1 MGMRRL
7 WLGLKVGL
15 IICFVSSLSACQSG
29 LPSSGSVDQTSVSGA
44 QWVGDY
50 VDGQGKTGIRGHVVL
65 KAGGS
70 PLDGAYVNIYPDTIS
85 NLLGPSQFISTPTDK
100 NGYYEM
106 EVPEGVYYVV
116 ARKRQSGQSTG
127 PLSSGDYYSEH
138 QRLVTRVKKGK
149 FVEIELPVIVMKAP
163 MFFKSRV
170 VDKETDT
177 GISGVLIDSSGK
189 PVMGGFAM
197 AYSDKEMKRLP
208 DYASTLSD
216 EQGRFTIYLPE
227 GGNYYLAARIHAW
240 DMPSPGEPYGKLGDD
255 EPTLLKVDTGSF
267 VKDVQIVMTPFTGN
281 YQPGKS
287 QRPF

>member
-1 MGMRRL
+1 MSMQRL
-7 WLGLKVGL
+7 WLGLRVGL
-15 IICFVSSLSACQSG
+15 ILCFTFSLGACQSG
-29 LPSSGSVDQTSVSGA
+29 LSSSETFGQTSAPGA

-50 VDGQGKTGIRGHVVL
+50 VDGQGKTGLRGHVVL
-65 KAGGS
+65 KVDGSPMAGG
-70 PLDGAYVNIYPDTIS
+70 YVNIYPDTIS
-85 NLLGPSQFISTPTDK
+85 NLLGPSQFISTPTAE
-100 NGYYEM
+100 NGYYEL

-127 PLSSGDYYSEH
+127 PLSPGDYYSEH
-138 QRLVTRVKKGK
+138 QRLVTRVEKGK
-149 FVEIELPVIVMKAP
+149 FVEIELPVIAMKAP

-177 GISGVLIDSSGK
+177 GISGVLTDVTGK
-189 PVMGGFAM
+189 PIMGGFAM

-216 EQGRFTIYLPE
+216 DQGRFTIYLPE
-227 GGNYYLAARIHAW
+227 GGSYYLAARIHAW

-255 EPTLLKVDTGSF
+255 NPTLLKVATGNFIKEVS
-267 VKDVQIVMTPFTGN
+267 IVMAPFSGA